1 MKRWLLLLALLAGVA
16 HAIAP
21 DKLSLGKDPVVDQ
34 AALLAPAESAALNQK
49 LRALHDANTLQ
60 GAIVLVDDLNG
71 MSDFDYGMAVFK
83 RWQLGDRARDD
94 GLLIL
99 LSKKEHAIR
108 IITGRGIEGDLP
120 DAFAKKI
127 INDMVPSFKQ
137 GRFAAGL
144 NKGVD
149 EIAARLQADPTERF
163 ALALG
168 GQTDEAGQVADAF
181 SETTGMLTFLLTF
194 VAACLHPRMRI
205 LLLALAGGG
214 FYLTGHALSQVLAI
228 VLAAYIVAGALRRV
242 VQALMRG
249 ESGGGGSDDDDDD
262 SGGFFSTGSRSSFS
276 SFSSSSSSSSSDY
289 SGGGGDS
296 AGGGAGG
303 TW

>member
-1 MKRWLLLLALLAGVA
+1 MKRLLLLLAFLAGAAQAV
-16 HAIAP
+16 AP
-21 DKLSLGKDPVVDQ
+21 DKLAIGTEPVVDQ
-34 AALLAPAESAALNQK
+34 AGMLAPADAAALNEK
-49 LRALHDANTLQ
+49 LRTLHEAQVMQ
-60 GAIVLVDDLNG
+60 GAVVLVDNLGG

-83 RWQLGDRARDD
+83 RWQLGDRTRND

-99 LSKKEHAIR
+99 LSEKEHAIR
-108 IITGRGIEGDLP
+108 IITGRGIEGDIP
-120 DAFAKKI
+120 DAFAKKV
-127 INDMVPSFKQ
+127 INGMVPSFKQ

-149 EIAARLQADPTERF
+149 EIAARLQTDPAER
-163 ALALG
+163 LALVG
-168 GQTDEAGQVADAF
+168 HTDDAGHTADAF

-194 VAACLHPRMRI
+194 VAACLRTRPRVV
-205 LLLALAGGG
+205 LLALAGGG
-214 FYLTGHALSQVLAI
+214 FYLTGHALPQVLTI
-228 VLAAYIVAGALRRV
+228 VLAAYIVAGALRGI

-249 ESGGGGSDDDDDD
+249 ESGGGGSDDDD

>member
-1 MKRWLLLLALLAGVA
+1 MKRWLLLLALLAGAVQ
-16 HAIAP
+16 AIAP
-21 DKLSLGKDPVVDQ
+21 DKLILGKDPVVDQ
-34 AALLAPAESAALNQK
+34 AAMLAPAESAALNQK

-60 GAIVLVDDLNG
+60 GAIVLVDNLNG

-99 LSKKEHAIR
+99 LSQKEHAIR
-108 IITGRGIEGDLP
+108 IITGRGIEGDIP
-120 DAFAKKI
+120 DAFAKKV
-127 INDMVPSFKQ
+127 INGMVPSFKQ

-149 EIAARLQADPTERF
+149 EIAARLQTDPAERL
-163 ALALG
+163 ALAG
-168 GQTDEAGQVADAF
+168 HTDDAGHTADAF

-194 VAACLHPRMRI
+194 VAACLRTRPRI
-205 LLLALAGGG
+205 VLLALAGGG
-214 FYLTGHALSQVLAI
+214 FYLTGHALPQVLTI
-228 VLAAYIVAGALRRV
+228 VLAAYIVAGALRGI

-249 ESGGGGSDDDDDD
+249 ESGGGGSDDDD

>member
-1 MKRWLLLLALLAGVA
+1 MKRLLLLLAFLAGA
-16 HAIAP
+16 AQAIAP
-21 DKLSLGKDPVVDQ
+21 EQLAIGKEPVVDQ
-34 AALLAPAESAALNQK
+34 AAMLAPAETAALNQK
-49 LRALHDANTLQ
+49 LRTLHEAQVMQ
-60 GAIVLVDDLNG
+60 GAIVLVDNLNG
-71 MSDFDYGMAVFK
+71 MSDFDYGMAVFD
-83 RWQLGDRARDD
+83 RWQLGDRTRNN

-108 IITGRGIEGDLP
+108 IITGRGLEGDLP

-127 INDMVPSFKQ
+127 INGMVPSFKQ

-144 NKGVD
+144 NTGVD
-149 EIAARLQADPTERF
+149 EIAAQLQADPAERF

-168 GQTDEAGQVADAF
+168 GQTDDAGRTADAF
-181 SETTGMLTFLLTF
+181 SETTGMLVFLLTA

-249 ESGGGGSDDDDDD
+249 DTGGTRTRGSSALMSSYSRSDD
-262 SGGFFSTGSRSSFS
+262 

>member
-21 DKLSLGKDPVVDQ
+21 EQLALGKEPVVDQ
-34 AALLAPAESAALNQK
+34 AAMLAPAETAALNQK

-99 LSKKEHAIR
+99 LSQKEHAIR
-108 IITGRGIEGDLP
+108 IITGRGLEGDIP
-120 DAFAKKI
+120 DLYAKKI
-127 INDMVPSFKQ
+127 INEMVPQFKQ
-137 GRFAAGL
+137 GHFAAGL
-144 NKGVD
+144 NSGVD
-149 EIAARLQADPTERF
+149 SLATHLQADP
-163 ALALG
+163 
-168 GQTDEAGQVADAF
+168 
-181 SETTGMLTFLLTF
+181 ETRAANIAASRGTGWN
-194 VAACLHPRMRI
+194 
-205 LLLALAGGG
+205 
-214 FYLTGHALSQVLAI
+214 
-228 VLAAYIVAGALRRV
+228 AGARIPLFAAIILIVVLINRMLANNLGDKKKRRKKS
-242 VQALMRG
+242 RRRN
-249 ESGGGGSDDDDDD
+249 DDDDDD
-262 SGGFFSTGSRSSFS
+262 GSALFTGAVIGSSFS
-276 SFSSSSSSSSSDY
+276 SSSSSSSSSDY

>member
-21 DKLSLGKDPVVDQ
+21 DKLAIGTDPVVDQ
-34 AALLAPAESAALNQK
+34 AGMLAPADAAALNEK
-49 LRALHDANTLQ
+49 LRGLHQAQVMQ
-60 GAIVLVDDLNG
+60 GAIVLVDNLNG
-71 MSDFDYGMAVFK
+71 MSDFDYGMAVFD
-83 RWQLGDRARDD
+83 RWQLGDRTRNN

-108 IITGRGIEGDLP
+108 IITGRGLEGDLP

-127 INDMVPSFKQ
+127 INGMVPSFKQ

-144 NKGVD
+144 NTGVD
-149 EIAARLQADPTERF
+149 EIAAQLQADPAERF

-168 GQTDEAGQVADAF
+168 GQTDDAGRTADAF
-181 SETTGMLTFLLTF
+181 SETTGMLVFLLTA

-249 ESGGGGSDDDDDD
+249 DTGGTRTRGSSALMSSYSRSDD
-262 SGGFFSTGSRSSFS
+262 

>member
-1 MKRWLLLLALLAGVA
+1 MKRLLLLLAFLAGAAQAVA
-16 HAIAP
+16 PEKLAI
-21 DKLSLGKDPVVDQ
+21 GTDPVVDQ
-34 AALLAPAESAALNQK
+34 AGMLSPADAAALNEK
-49 LRALHDANTLQ
+49 LRGLHQAQVMQ
-60 GAIVLVDDLNG
+60 GAIVLVDNLNG
-71 MSDFDYGMAVFK
+71 MSDFDYGMAVFD
-83 RWQLGDRARDD
+83 RWQLGDRTRNN

-108 IITGRGIEGDLP
+108 IITGRGLEGDLP

-127 INDMVPSFKQ
+127 INGMVPSFKQ

-144 NKGVD
+144 NTGVD
-149 EIAARLQADPTERF
+149 EIATHLQADPETRAAERARF
-163 ALALG
+163 A
-168 GQTDEAGQVADAF
+168 GQETAGDVA
-181 SETTGMLTFLLTF
+181 ETTGLLLFLLAI
-194 VAACLHPRMRI
+194 VAAFLRHPIARA

-214 FYLTGHALSQVLAI
+214 ICLTGKPPLSVLVMLI
-228 VLAAYIVAGALRRV
+228 FTFVLAGALRGIVRAMMRGDTGGTRTRGSS
-242 VQALMRG
+242 ALMSSYSR
-249 ESGGGGSDDDDDD
+249 SDD
-262 SGGFFSTGSRSSFS
+262 

>member
-1 MKRWLLLLALLAGVA
+1 MKRWLLLLALLAGAVQ
-16 HAIAP
+16 AIAP
-21 DKLSLGKDPVVDQ
+21 DKLILGKEPVVDQ
-34 AALLAPAESAALNQK
+34 AAMLAPAESAALNQK
-49 LRALHDANTLQ
+49 LRGLHQAQVMQ
-60 GAIVLVDDLNG
+60 GAIVLVDNLNG

-99 LSKKEHAIR
+99 LSQKEHAIR
-108 IITGRGIEGDLP
+108 IITGRGLEGDLP

-127 INDMVPSFKQ
+127 INGMVPSFKQ

-144 NKGVD
+144 NTGVD
-149 EIAARLQADPTERF
+149 EIATHLQADPETRAAERARF
-163 ALALG
+163 AG
-168 GQTDEAGQVADAF
+168 RETAGDVA
-181 SETTGMLTFLLTF
+181 ETTGLLLFLLAI
-194 VAACLHPRMRI
+194 VAAFLRHPIARA

-214 FYLTGHALSQVLAI
+214 ICLTGKPPLSVLVMLI
-228 VLAAYIVAGALRRV
+228 FTFVLAGALRGIVRAMMRGDTGGTRTRGSS
-242 VQALMRG
+242 ALMSSYSR
-249 ESGGGGSDDDDDD
+249 SDD
-262 SGGFFSTGSRSSFS
+262 SFS
-276 SFSSSSSSSSSDY
+276 STSSSSSSDY

>member
-34 AALLAPAESAALNQK
+34 AALLTPAESAALNQK

-99 LSKKEHAIR
+99 LSQKEHAIR
-108 IITGRGIEGDLP
+108 IITGRGLEGDIP
-120 DAFAKKI
+120 DLYAKKI
-127 INDMVPSFKQ
+127 INEMVPQFKQ
-137 GRFAAGL
+137 GHFAAGL
-144 NKGVD
+144 NVGVD
-149 EIAARLQADPTERF
+149 TLAAHLQADPAERF

-168 GQTDEAGQVADAF
+168 GQTDDAGRTADAF
-181 SETTGMLTFLLTF
+181 SETTGMLVFLLTA
-194 VAACLHPRMRI
+194 VAACLRPPARMV
-205 LLLALAGGG
+205 LLALAGGG
-214 FYLTGHALSQVLAI
+214 FYLAGHSLPQVLTI
-228 VLAAYIVAGALRRV
+228 LIAAYIVAGGLRGI
-242 VQALMRG
+242 VQALLRG
-249 ESGGGGSDDDDDD
+249 DTGGTRTRGSSALMSSYSRSDD
-262 SGGFFSTGSRSSFS
+262 